1 MQATTSWAASSANI
15 PLSHQSIGSS
25 KKFLDNSTSKI
36 PSGFRPIAFFSR
48 KLSSAQRN
56 YTTLEKELL
65 SIVETL
71 IEYRTILYGNKN
83 LAFMD
88 HRNIT
93 FDRLSSQRAL
103 RWRLLAEEFNITIIF
118 RQGASNLASN
128 AISRLPLQHTEQP
141 MAIKELEMKF
151 YDSYF
156 NNPIQSIIGP
166 KFLYHFSTIHQHQQN
181 DKSIQHLPTKSPSQ
195 FKFLSIKDTKL
206 LHYRRNES
214 EQWKIFIPTSLIPIT
229 IEYYHHILHHPGS
242 TRLQTAISNHF
253 FFRSMRNIINQFVKK
268 CDICQRVKGPFPR
281 LGHLPIKTTEVNPW
295 EEVQIDLVGPWTF
308 QLPPKWS
315 VSVLALTCIDPL
327 HWPLRCLPPREQN
340 IVPRRH

>member
-71 IEYRTILYGNKN
+71 IEYRTILYGNKI
-83 LAFMD
+83 LAFTD
-88 HRNIT
+88 HRNLT

-118 RQGASNLASN
+118 RQGASNLAAD
-128 AISRLPLQHTEQP
+128 AISRLPLQHTDQP
-141 MAIKELEMKF
+141 MAIKELEMRF

-166 KFLYHFSTIHQHQQN
+166 NFLLHFSTIHQHKQN
-181 DKSIQHLPTKSPSQ
+181 DKSIHHLPTKSPSQ
-195 FKFLSIKDTKL
+195 FKFLSINNTKL

-214 EQWKIFIPTSLIPIT
+214 DQWKIFLPNSLIPIT
-229 IEYYHHILHHPGS
+229 IDYYHRLLHHPGA
-242 TRLQTAISNHF
+242 TRLHDAIANHF
-253 FFRSMRNIINQFVKK
+253 YFTSMRSAIN
-268 CDICQRVKGPFPR
+268 
-281 LGHLPIKTTEVNPW
+281 
-295 EEVQIDLVGPWTF
+295 
-308 QLPPKWS
+308 
-315 VSVLALTCIDPL
+315 
-327 HWPLRCLPPREQN
+327 
-340 IVPRRH
+340 